1 MRRERIEAVSS
12 TSFVMMEYKINLQQI
27 ILKYILIKLII
38 LIQTVSGFKYSIRLR
53 LRHTGYSFP

>member
-27 ILKYILIKLII
+27 VLKYILIKLII
-38 LIQTVSGFKYSIRLR
+38 LIQTVPGFKYSINLR
-53 LRHTGYSFP
+53 LWRA